1 MKKLINLI
9 IFLLFTISCE
19 RNIIKPIEAPNAING
34 LFKSYNKSWSDGD
47 VEDIVEN
54 IYGVPFTLH
63 LPTGVVLLKD
73 KSKIRSFLINTFADL
88 EKNNYGYSKFNNWEH
103 VKVSQNVAVVEQN
116 FTRYLKNDSV
126 MLPKNRTA
134 SYILGKDDNGK
145 YKIYSIIGHSPLSNW
160 HPLFKKKDLLIY
172 ETPLAHKEMQIV
184 K

>member
-1 MKKLINLI
+1 MKKLIILI

-19 RNIIKPIEAPNAING
+19 RNIIKPIEAPNTIND
-34 LFKSYNKSWSDGD
+34 LFKSYIKSWSDGD

-88 EKNNYGYSKFNNWEH
+88 EKNNYGYSKFNKWEH
-103 VKVSQNVAVVEQN
+103 IKVSQNVAVVEQN

-145 YKIYSIIGHSPLSNW
+145 YKIYSIIGHSPLSN
-160 HPLFKKKDLLIY
+160 
-172 ETPLAHKEMQIV
+172 
-184 K
+184 